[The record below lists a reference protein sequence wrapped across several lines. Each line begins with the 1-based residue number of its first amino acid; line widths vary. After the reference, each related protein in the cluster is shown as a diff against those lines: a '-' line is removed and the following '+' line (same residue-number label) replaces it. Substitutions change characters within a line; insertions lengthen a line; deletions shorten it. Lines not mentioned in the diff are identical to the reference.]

1 MKKRVKIPMRNTK
14 TLLDL
19 AKKVREKHLADG
31 EASPLKVLN
40 WAEVSPMIDD
50 VLEIEDRA
58 LRLNREKL
66 LTYQH
71 RRVQLSK
78 LISVMRNSRDILT
91 GVHSSEMKEL
101 GLWGYDVV
109 EVRRNGT
116 QLPAVEPGRAQV

>member
-1 MKKRVKIPMRNTK
+1 MKKRVKIPMGNSK
-14 TLLDL
+14 ALLDL
-19 AKKVREKHLADG
+19 AKKVRDKHVADG

-40 WAEVSPMIDD
+40 WSELGPMIDD
-50 VLEIEDRA
+50 GLAVEDKA

-66 LTYQH
+66 LTYRH
-71 RRVQLSK
+71 RRAQLSK
-78 LISVMRNSRDILT
+78 IRDAMRTSRDILT

-116 QLPAVEPGRAQV
+116 QPPAVEPGSAQV